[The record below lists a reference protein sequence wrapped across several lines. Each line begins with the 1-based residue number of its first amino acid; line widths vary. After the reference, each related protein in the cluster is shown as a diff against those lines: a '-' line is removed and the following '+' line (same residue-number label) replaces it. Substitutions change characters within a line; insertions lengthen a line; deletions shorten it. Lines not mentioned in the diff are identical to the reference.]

1 MHTTTEK
8 LDQLKR
14 ILTEI
19 ESAVLG
25 FSGGVDSSFLLRVA
39 HDALSDRL
47 LAVTANSETYPA
59 EELAEARSI
68 AKTIGA
74 EHLVID
80 THELDNPCFAANPP
94 DRCYYCKHEL
104 FDELRKIADTR
115 GLKHVLDATNL
126 DDVADFRPGRRAA
139 AELAVR
145 SPLKEAELTKAD
157 IRKLSAYLGL
167 STWNKPAAA
176 CLSSRFPYGAQITR
190 EGLAQVERAEAVL
203 RGMGFGQLRVRHH
216 DRIARIEVEPEE
228 FQRLLDP
235 QQRLRIV
242 NALREVGYSYVT
254 LDLAGYRTG
263 SMNEVLDHA

>member
-1 MHTTTEK
+1 MQSTNEK
-8 LDQLKR
+8 LDKLKR
-14 ILTEI
+14 ILIDI

-39 HDALSDRL
+39 HDVLGDKL

-59 EELAEARSI
+59 EELAEARDI
-68 AKTIGA
+68 ARTVGA
-74 EHLVID
+74 QHVVID

-104 FDELRKIADTR
+104 FDELRKIADAR

-145 SPLKEAELTKAD
+145 SPLKEAGLTKTE
-157 IRKLSAYLGL
+157 IRKYSAYLGL
-167 STWNKPAAA
+167 PTWNKPAAA

-190 EGLAQVERAEAVL
+190 EGLSQVGRAETVL
-203 RGMGFGQLRVRHH
+203 RGLGFGQLRVRHH
-216 DRIARIEVEPEE
+216 DRIARIEVEPGD
-228 FQRLLDP
+228 FQQLLDP
-235 QQRLRIV
+235 QQRLRV
-242 NALREVGYSYVT
+242 VEALRELGYSYVT

-263 SMNEVLDHA
+263 SMNEVLDLA